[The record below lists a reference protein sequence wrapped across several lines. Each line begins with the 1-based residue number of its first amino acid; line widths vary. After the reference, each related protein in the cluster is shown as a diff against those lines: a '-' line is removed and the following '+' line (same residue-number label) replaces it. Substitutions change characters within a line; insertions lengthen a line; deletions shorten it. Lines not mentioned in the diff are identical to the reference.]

1 LLEKFKSDKSA
12 VLAIPRG
19 GVPIGYYITRTFHF
33 SMDLLLAKKIGHPS
47 NKELA
52 IGAVSLEDE
61 IIDDDGIATG
71 NTLLAAISNYVPS
84 KMPYRYNAFIY
95 LDKTSAL
102 HPLHSKP

>member
-1 LLEKFKSDKSA
+1 
-12 VLAIPRG
+12 
-19 GVPIGYYITRTFHF
+19 
-33 SMDLLLAKKIGHPS
+33 
-47 NKELA
+47 
-52 IGAVSLEDE
+52 VSLEDK

-95 LDKTSAL
+95 LDETSAL